1 MLPAS
6 RGDLNDHV
14 GALIR
19 VVWTQTHR
27 ELNVLVY
34 VISSS
39 ILVFSHILLVQL
51 VVAGRRRMR
60 QIGKE
65 RGLRVFEFLIGPW
78 CHHATSVP
86 PSISCCMGKK
96 SAKAKAQVVA
106 AAKDAAGERRAA
118 KAAARRAEKAS
129 GNKKSRPHRKR
140 HSRSAAEKERRLEPL
155 IDRRAQLTDDIH
167 LPMAFPDH
175 FLSHEKGRELVHK
188 KLGIIVLDELAVV
201 GADETRTIVIR
212 TNSPTTEQWERLGPA
227 GIGAWYLRTPQ
238 GKPAEKPLPSREL
251 AALQAQ
257 GMFPYL
263 LMRFPDL
270 IPRHVG
276 ITLLRLW
283 KDLEGDLEFPP
294 LEIQRSTTPAVHL
307 GVWGLPSQDRIRI
320 TKDSKQPK
328 DEVNVRLDEFLG
340 VFQTE
345 VMPKL
350 VGVMEQYVPGY
361 MRLQRRVSELV
372 QRLLA
377 SEFAQRPNL
386 DFTRLFT
393 SIACKAGSSEILHI
407 DWNDELSRYA
417 IIVVVGKFKV
427 VANGDRLVFTCF
439 TDCYIIGQILM
450 RRRLLYHLIHCEIP
464 FHYW

>member
-1 MLPAS
+1 M
-6 RGDLNDHV
+6 
-14 GALIR
+14 
-19 VVWTQTHR
+19 
-27 ELNVLVY
+27 
-34 VISSS
+34 
-39 ILVFSHILLVQL
+39 
-51 VVAGRRRMR
+51 
-60 QIGKE
+60 
-65 RGLRVFEFLIGPW
+65 
-78 CHHATSVP
+78 
-86 PSISCCMGKK
+86 
-96 SAKAKAQVVA
+96 AK
-106 AAKDAAGERRAA
+106 
-118 KAAARRAEKAS
+118 
-129 GNKKSRPHRKR
+129 
-140 HSRSAAEKERRLEPL
+140 
-155 IDRRAQLTDDIH
+155 DDIH
-167 LPMAFPDH
+167 LPIAFPDH

-188 KLGIIVLDELAVV
+188 KLGVIVLDELAVV
-201 GADETRTIVIR
+201 GADETRTILVR
-212 TNSPTTEQWERLGPA
+212 TNPPTAEQWERLGPA
-227 GIGAWYLRTPQ
+227 AIGTWYLRTPQ

-257 GMFPYL
+257 GMFPYH

-350 VGVMEQYVPGY
+350 VVVIEQYVPGY

-417 IIVVVGKFKV
+417 IIVVVGKFKGAHFCTPQLGIRIPVRGGSVLTVKTRLLAHCSTV
-427 VANGDRLVFTCF
+427 VAHGDRLVFTCF
-439 TDCYIIGQILM
+439 TDCYIIGQIL
-450 RRRLLYHLIHCEIP
+450 RDADYYTI
-464 FHYW
+464 